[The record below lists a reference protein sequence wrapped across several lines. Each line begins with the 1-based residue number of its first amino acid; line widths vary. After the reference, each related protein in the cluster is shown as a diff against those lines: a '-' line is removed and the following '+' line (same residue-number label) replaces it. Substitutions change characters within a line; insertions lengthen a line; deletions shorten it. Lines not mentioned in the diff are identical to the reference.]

1 MEIGF
6 IGPRH
11 PQSTR
16 PMKSGRP
23 VATGPFKTRAQLV
36 EAVLKRSADGKNSR
50 NIARTLGVSHST
62 ITKIIKEKNDQETT

>member
-16 PMKSGRP
+16 IRKAGRP
-23 VATGPFKTRAQLV
+23 KSTGPFKTRAHLV
-36 EAVLKRSADGKNSR
+36 DAALERSAKGESAQH
-50 NIARTLGVSHST
+50 IARILGVSQPT
-62 ITKIIKEKNDQETT
+62 ITKIIKEKK

>member
-16 PMKSGRP
+16 IKKNGRP
-23 VATGPFKTRAQLV
+23 KTTGPFKTRDRLV
-36 EAVLKRSADGKNSR
+36 EAVLERSAKGKSAQH
-50 NIARTLGVSHST
+50 IARILGVSQPT
-62 ITKIIKEKNDQETT
+62 ITKIIKEKK